1 MLKILKENNGWYCA
15 ADAGEGDPPPPPA
28 TIEIELEGGEKKSF
42 NAEDI
47 VNLVKQGASA
57 TQKTQEV
64 KEIVDAAAKY
74 NLNPMEYIQQTE
86 GAFAV
91 ISKLVDSKIIDDQ
104 GNVIAPKKKDEPP
117 AGDLLPAKP
126 LVGEE
131 RTNAIVADALKSV
144 VDPLKEGMKV
154 LQEDNTK
161 LIRAQLEMQVQG
173 KHPTLSRDD
182 VSDLLVVA
190 SQDGKKNLMEH
201 AQEMVEQKKVGKAST
216 RAEYAKEFGVNLE
229 EFDANK
235 LREDDPGG
243 GAAALFK
250 GKKFSFDTRG
260 RHRKDDNVVTPKTA
274 SHGFVQASQ
283 KG

>member
-1 MLKILKENNGWYCA
+1 MPEENNNDGGGNA
-15 ADAGEGDPPPPPA
+15 PT
-28 TIEIELEGGEKKSF
+28 TIEVEFEGGEKKSF
-42 NAEDI
+42 SAED
-47 VNLVKQGASA
+47 VGNLVKQGATA

-74 NLNPMEYIQQTE
+74 NLTPVEYIQQTE
-86 GAFAV
+86 GAFDV

-104 GNVIAPKKKDEPP
+104 GNVIAVEKKKDELS
-117 AGDLLPAKP
+117 AGDPPLKP

-144 VDPLKEGMKV
+144 VDPLKENLKL

-173 KHPTLSRDD
+173 KHSTLSRDD
-182 VSDLLVVA
+182 ISDLLVVA
-190 SQDGKKNLMEH
+190 SQDGKKSLMDH
-201 AQEMVEQKKVGKAST
+201 AQEMVDRKKVGKAES
-216 RAEYAKEFGVNLE
+216 RAEYAKEFGINLE

-243 GAAALFK
+243 GAAALYE
-250 GKKFSFDTRG
+250 GKKFSFDARG
-260 RHRKDDNVVTPKTA
+260 RHRKDTNVVTPTNA

>member
-1 MLKILKENNGWYCA
+1 MEKVLKENNGWYCA
-15 ADAGEGDPPPPPA
+15 ADAEEGDPPLP
-28 TIEIELEGGEKKSF
+28 TTLEIEIDGKKQSF
-42 NAEDI
+42 DAEA
-47 VNLVKQGASA
+47 VTNLVAQQAGA

-74 NLNPMEYIQQTE
+74 NLTPVEYIQQTE

-104 GNVIAPKKKDEPP
+104 GNVIVVEKKGDLP
-117 AGDLLPAKP
+117 AGDPPPLPKP

-182 VSDLLVVA
+182 ISDLLVVA
-190 SQDGKKNLMEH
+190 SQDGKKNLMDH
-201 AQEMVEQKKVGKAST
+201 AQEMVERKKVGKAES
-216 RAEYAKEFGVNLE
+216 RAEYAKEFNINLE

-243 GAAALFK
+243 GAAALFE
-250 GKKFSFDTRG
+250 GKKFSFDSRG
-260 RHRKDDNVVTPKTA
+260 KHSKDKNVVSPKNA

>member
-1 MLKILKENNGWYCA
+1 MAEENGNKGGGG
-15 ADAGEGDPPPPPA
+15 DAPA
-28 TIEIELEGGEKKSF
+28 KIEIEIDGKKQSF
-42 NAEDI
+42 DAEA
-47 VNLVKQGASA
+47 VTNLVAQQAGA

-74 NLNPMEYIQQTE
+74 NLTPVEYIQQTE

-104 GNVIAPKKKDEPP
+104 GNVVEKKKEKEDE
-117 AGDLLPAKP
+117 LLPGDKLLVKP

-144 VDPLKEGMKV
+144 VDPLKEGMKI

-182 VSDLLVVA
+182 ISDLLVVA
-190 SQDGKKNLMEH
+190 SQDGKKSLMDH
-201 AQEMVEQKKVGKAST
+201 AQEMVERKKVGKAES
-216 RAEYAKEFGVNLE
+216 RAEYAKEFSINLE

-243 GAAALFK
+243 GAAALYE
-250 GKKFSFDTRG
+250 GKKFSFDSRG
-260 RHRKDDNVVTPKTA
+260 KHSKDKNVVSPKIA

>member
-1 MLKILKENNGWYCA
+1 MAEENGNKGGGE
-15 ADAGEGDPPPPPA
+15 DAPT
-28 TIEIELEGGEKKSF
+28 TIEIEFEGGEKKSF
-42 NAEDI
+42 SAED
-47 VNLVKQGASA
+47 VGNLIKQGAAA

-74 NLNPMEYIQQTE
+74 NLTPVEYIQQTE

-104 GNVIAPKKKDEPP
+104 GNVIVVEKKKDELST
-117 AGDLLPAKP
+117 GDLLPGKQLAA
-126 LVGEE
+126 VGEE

-144 VDPLKEGMKV
+144 VDPLKKGMKV

-182 VSDLLVVA
+182 ISDLLVVA
-190 SQDGKKNLMEH
+190 SQDGKKSLMDH
-201 AQEMVEQKKVGKAST
+201 AQEMVERKKVGKAGT
-216 RAEYAKEFGVNLE
+216 RAEYAKEFGINLE

-243 GAAALFK
+243 GAAALYE
-250 GKKFSFDTRG
+250 GKKFSFDSRG
-260 RHRKDDNVVTPKTA
+260 RHSKDVNVITPKNA